1 MTAQGSPLTRYGR
14 AIDARSIL
22 MAREMSW
29 VPLTEALR
37 LLALYAELEDPKYE
51 KAAVRWLVR
60 LAVERPDLR
69 LTDLQFALAAL
80 DALTARPET
89 DRESAPRPHGRL
101 ARSGGF
107 SGASALVGH

>member
-22 MAREMSW
+22 MAELAAREMSW

-89 DRESAPRPHGRL
+89 AVRVLRDL
-101 ARSGGF
+101 T
-107 SGASALVGH
+107 VG